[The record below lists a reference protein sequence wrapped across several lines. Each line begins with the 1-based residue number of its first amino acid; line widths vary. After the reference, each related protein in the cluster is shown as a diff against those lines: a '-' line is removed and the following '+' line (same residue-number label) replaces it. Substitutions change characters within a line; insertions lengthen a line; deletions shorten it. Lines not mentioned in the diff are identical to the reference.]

1 MWLYVP
7 FFGESW
13 GQRAPFRGLIMIA
26 SCECFYWRTFITF
39 RPLKW
44 EELQDDRDV
53 VVAAIKSN
61 TSVLLVGKDCPMTK
75 TVHRICIV
83 DPKRG
88 AWKVEKCHK
97 ISCLIEACGRRESH
111 DLKKSRDQWC
121 SLLFAAKTTMNA
133 VKDGITKSSTI
144 DYIVKNG
151 IRCTSDKYIKRI
163 KPEHF
168 KQVEVEWCERMEL
181 QV

>member
-1 MWLYVP
+1 MRLYVP

-13 GQRAPFRGLIMIA
+13 GQRAPFRALIMIA

-75 TVHRICIV
+75 TVHINGLLTPKEVLEKSKIV
-83 DPKRG
+83 
-88 AWKVEKCHK
+88 
-97 ISCLIEACGRRESH
+97 
-111 DLKKSRDQWC
+111 
-121 SLLFAAKTTMNA
+121 
-133 VKDGITKSSTI
+133 TKFL
-144 DYIVKNG
+144 V
-151 IRCTSDKYIKRI
+151 
-163 KPEHF
+163 
-168 KQVEVEWCERMEL
+168 
-181 QV
+181 

>member
-1 MWLYVP
+1 MFLLEDIHHFPPNWNGRSFRMIVMWWLLQSSQIP
-7 FFGESW
+7 QFCWW
-13 GQRAPFRGLIMIA
+13 GKRLPHDKNSINGFLPQ
-26 SCECFYWRTFITF
+26 
-39 RPLKW
+39 
-44 EELQDDRDV
+44 
-53 VVAAIKSN
+53 
-61 TSVLLVGKDCPMTK
+61 K
-75 TVHRICIV
+75 T
-83 DPKRG
+83 G
-88 AWKVEKCHK
+88 GWKVEKCHK

-168 KQVEVEWCERMEL
+168 KEVEVEWCERMEL